1 MQRWFLPAQHRPA
14 QPPEARLEGPVLLSP
29 LPRPRLPIQRGPCRA
44 TRPAIQLHPAPWRQA
59 PCRNNRP
66 RLLPE
71 EPTTRRRRSRPCR
84 ELQERHREHHRQ
96 PLRALHRRPD
106 RPHRR
111 EAPHLAPLAP
121 TTAQPL
127 PAHPARP
134 LRGALARREPSPNR
148 GRVGKDTRSRWIVSA
163 FDTGDSGTVPFIAQQ
178 RAMNGLHNSFG
189 LRHGNLFDRQHLYTR
204 SAGRVADV
212 PDGASGPCDI
222 CHHIGIRL
230 QKLWHRGLAAEHEAA
245 VKGV

>member
-148 GRVGKDTRSRWIVSA
+148 GRGGKDTRSRWIVSA
-163 FDTGDSGTVPFIAQQ
+163 FDTGDSGTIPIIAQQ
-178 RAMNGLHNSFG
+178 RAMNGLH
-189 LRHGNLFDRQHLYTR
+189 
-204 SAGRVADV
+204 
-212 PDGASGPCDI
+212 
-222 CHHIGIRL
+222 IRL
-230 QKLWHRGLAAEHEAA
+230 GCVTGTYLIDSTFTPGVPAALLTYPMAPLVLATYATTSASVSRNFGIEALPLNMRPR
-245 VKGV
+245 